1 MEKEAYQVTAFAR
14 GNNYGDFRSSYFGV
28 FVRKIL
34 YTPTVSILE
43 VVYMAKEKT
52 RKEQSSSVSQK
63 PSVSKKPIGKIT
75 HFYDKIGVAVV
86 ALDAGLKVGD
96 KIKIG
101 KNDKFVEQ
109 EVKSMQVEHEKI
121 EKAKKGQEVGLKVK
135 KGVKNG
141 DLVFK
146 A

>member
-1 MEKEAYQVTAFAR
+1 
-14 GNNYGDFRSSYFGV
+14 
-28 FVRKIL
+28 
-34 YTPTVSILE
+34 
-43 VVYMAKEKT
+43 MA
-52 RKEQSSSVSQK
+52 
-63 PSVSKKPIGKIT
+63 KKPIGKVT
-75 HFYDKIGVAVV
+75 HLFDKIKVAVV

-96 KIKIG
+96 KVKIG
-101 KNDKFVEQ
+101 KNDRFVEL